1 MQSIRLVDTPPT
13 SWNAAR
19 AGSLHSGRDGR
30 GTEVAVAAVDKV
42 PAPGVLRRP
51 WLSPVDL
58 VVAVAVIG
66 LLYGLLRLRGQTRT
80 GARGPRGPVPDG
92 RGC

>member
-13 SWNAAR
+13 SWDAAR
-19 AGSLHSGRDGR
+19 AGSLHSGR
-30 GTEVAVAAVDKV
+30 AVDKV

-80 GARGPRGPVPDG
+80 GARGPRGPVTDG